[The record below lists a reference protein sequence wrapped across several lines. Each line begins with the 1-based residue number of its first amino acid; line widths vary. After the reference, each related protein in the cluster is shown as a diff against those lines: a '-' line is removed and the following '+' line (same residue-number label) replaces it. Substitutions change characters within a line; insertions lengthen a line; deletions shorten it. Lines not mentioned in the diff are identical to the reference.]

1 MKNKKNLF
9 LTICTIILL
18 PLLLTG
24 CFNYHDINKVTF
36 PTSVIFDINDLGEA
50 VIYLDCIKPYRST
63 NDSSDKGRRII
74 YKGEGRTAMEAL
86 EDINRASSYKLNYS
100 QTRAYIFTEK
110 AAKNGIKKFLDLIN
124 NNSDFQIK
132 PSAFVYYGD
141 VEDLLDTVS
150 GDEEYLGLFLNDL
163 VGKEKYNS
171 KSVRSNINYYLSNT
185 LMGGNT
191 ALLTS
196 IDLKEDAL
204 DKKIEINGASIFKD
218 NVLVEKIDVENT
230 LMYNMLMGGA
240 KSGVLEATNPNSK
253 SDFISLEILDSSVK
267 DTLNYEDGK
276 FKLIKEVNV
285 DVDISEIQG
294 NLVVDQSVLD
304 YIVYNEE
311 EYINGYMEYI
321 FNKYKE
327 KDLDIFDIKRLA
339 EMYFPK
345 EDIEDPLSIADLEV
359 RTKLTIKGTGV
370 AKDSL

>member
-110 AAKNGIKKFLDLIN
+110 AARNGIKKFLDLIN

-218 NVLVEKIDVENT
+218 NVLVEKISVEDT
-230 LMYNMLMGGA
+230 LMYNMLIGGA

-253 SDFISLEILDSSVK
+253 SDFISLEILNSSVK
-267 DTLNYEDGK
+267 DTLNYENGRI
-276 FKLIKEVNV
+276 KLIKEVNV
-285 DVDISEIQG
+285 DVAISEIQG
-294 NLVVDQSVLD
+294 NLIIDPSALN

-311 EYINGYMEYI
+311 EYINGYMGYI
-321 FNKYKE
+321 FDKYKE
-327 KDLDIFDIKRLA
+327 KDLDIFDIKRLT

-345 EDIEDPLSIADLEV
+345 EEIEDPLSIADLEV

>member
-50 VIYLDCIKPYRST
+50 VIYLDCIKAYRST

-124 NNSDFQIK
+124 NNSEFQVK
-132 PSAFVYYGD
+132 PSAFIYYGD
-141 VEDLLDTVS
+141 VDDLLSTVS
-150 GDEEYLGLFLNDL
+150 ADEEYLGLFLNDL

-171 KSVRSNINYYLSNT
+171 KAVKSNINYYLSNV

-196 IDLKEDAL
+196 IELKENAL
-204 DKKIEINGASIFKD
+204 DKKIEIDGASIFKD
-218 NVLVEKIDVENT
+218 NILIEKINIENS
-230 LMYNMLMGGA
+230 LMYNILMGTA
-240 KSGVLEATNPNSK
+240 KTGILEATNPNSK
-253 SDFISLEILDSSVK
+253 SDFISLEIIDSNVK
-267 DTLNYEDGK
+267 DNLSYENGAI
-276 FKLIKEVNV
+276 KLIKDIEV
-285 DVDISEIQG
+285 DVSVSEIQG
-294 NLVVDQSVLD
+294 SLIVDSSALD
-304 YIVYNEE
+304 YIRYNEE
-311 EYINGYMEYI
+311 EYINGYVKYI

-327 KDLDIFDIKRLA
+327 KKLDIFDVERLA
-339 EMYFPK
+339 EMYFSK
-345 EDIEDPLSIADLEV
+345 EDIKDPLSITELEV
-359 RTKLTIKGTGV
+359 RTKLNIKGTGITRN
-370 AKDSL
+370 SL